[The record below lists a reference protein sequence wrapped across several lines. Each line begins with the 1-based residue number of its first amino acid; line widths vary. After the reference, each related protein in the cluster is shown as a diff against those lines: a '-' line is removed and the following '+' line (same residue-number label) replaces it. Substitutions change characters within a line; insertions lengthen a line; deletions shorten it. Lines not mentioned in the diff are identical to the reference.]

1 MPPADRSGQLSFEWH
16 AVATEQSNTS
26 TASTIA
32 NVLINVRAIA
42 DAPLTPT
49 RIDTAPPL
57 VEGHAI
63 ALTELIQQPLATSG
77 LSDTDG
83 SEQLRLEFSLP
94 SGLMLQ
100 NQTPTGRR

>member
-1 MPPADRSGQLSFEWH
+1 MGIFNIAPNDLEDLLFVPPADRSGQLSFEWH
-16 AVATEQSNTS
+16 AVATEQINTS

-57 VEGHAI
+57 VEGHTI
-63 ALTELIQQPLATSG
+63 ALTELIQQLWPPADRRYRWIRAT
-77 LSDTDG
+77 
-83 SEQLRLEFSLP
+83 P
-94 SGLMLQ
+94 
-100 NQTPTGRR
+100 P